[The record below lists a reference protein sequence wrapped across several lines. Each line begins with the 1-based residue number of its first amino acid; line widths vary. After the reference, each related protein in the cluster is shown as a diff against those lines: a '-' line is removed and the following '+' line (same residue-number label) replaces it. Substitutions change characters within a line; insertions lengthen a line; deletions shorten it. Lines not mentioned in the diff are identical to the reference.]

1 MRMFGAVVKQLAI
14 KPLEHLQQ
22 RHEPVHCLTVSL
34 GEGNAEHM
42 KPLKLSA
49 SKCGSKLM
57 ISVIENTDFF
67 FLKYQL
73 YIMPERL
80 LQPIFLM
87 IQKRQGKEVY
97 HSVFSS
103 KLCRLM
109 VLHS

>member
-49 SKCGSKLM
+49 SKRGSKLM
-57 ISVIENTDFF
+57 ISVIENIDFF
-67 FLKYQL
+67 F
-73 YIMPERL
+73 
-80 LQPIFLM
+80 F
-87 IQKRQGKEVY
+87 
-97 HSVFSS
+97 
-103 KLCRLM
+103 
-109 VLHS
+109 